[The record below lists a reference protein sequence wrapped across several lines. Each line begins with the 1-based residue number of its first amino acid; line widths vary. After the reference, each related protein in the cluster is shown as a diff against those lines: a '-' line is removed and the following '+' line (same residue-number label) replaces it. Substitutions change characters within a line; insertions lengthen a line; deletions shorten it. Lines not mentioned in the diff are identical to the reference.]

1 MALKFTKLKIIKKAS
16 EYPNREKV
24 SLFFVMLAGSFFLFS
39 LLILL
44 LVSQLPN
51 IDNLENYEFDLPTK
65 IYDTNDKLMIAIERS
80 GELASKKR
88 ILIFFLQSINI

>member
-44 LVSQLPN
+44 LACISSFL
-51 IDNLENYEFDLPTK
+51 
-65 IYDTNDKLMIAIERS
+65 
-80 GELASKKR
+80 R
-88 ILIFFLQSINI
+88 ILFFGKPYKY

>member
-39 LLILL
+39 LLILQ
-44 LVSQLPN
+44 LVSSA
-51 IDNLENYEFDLPTK
+51 YK
-65 IYDTNDKLMIAIERS
+65 IVCHLDWYL
-80 GELASKKR
+80 
-88 ILIFFLQSINI
+88 FFVNQESFFKSSPSLSLVS

>member
-39 LLILL
+39 LLILQ
-44 LVSQLPN
+44 LVSFGLVSLLCQ
-51 IDNLENYEFDLPTK
+51 
-65 IYDTNDKLMIAIERS
+65 S
-80 GELASKKR
+80 G
-88 ILIFFLQSINI
+88 FFFYWQALL

>member
-51 IDNLENYEFDLPTK
+51 IDNLEN
-65 IYDTNDKLMIAIERS
+65 
-80 GELASKKR
+80 
-88 ILIFFLQSINI
+88 